1 MEKRC
6 PSLPSEICAQF
17 TDGMEHPIKQMG
29 GTTGPGSSIMMLTNL
44 QNSSHIDFNDTFPSF
59 AVWVELKPGTAHD
72 WFVLLLNMS
81 VDSSSGLAVRLYH
94 GDCLFCTNPGDAFQ
108 GYEGT
113 GRASRQSFHPDGND
127 NGRCHCLY
135 GCCHKLQ
142 IDRFSLRRNHRMIQ
156 PILSLPWDLQAFD
169 MTHIQQSR

>member
-108 GYEGT
+108 DHEGT
-113 GRASRQSFHPDGND
+113 SRASRSRVSTQMATTTAVAVALIVAVTNFKSIVFHFVATIG
-127 NGRCHCLY
+127 
-135 GCCHKLQ
+135 
-142 IDRFSLRRNHRMIQ
+142 
-156 PILSLPWDLQAFD
+156 
-169 MTHIQQSR
+169 